1 MKERFSMHF
10 NLACL
15 ILYVPTWELK
25 RVHLGSACA
34 WYCVYLSSLTTDPWG
49 SESNPCVDDQEGYH
63 CASIH
68 CPQRALIFALYN
80 SYGLVVIPFRV
91 RNNKKH
97 PYTLVITYLPTY
109 LPTNVCEIIDGS
121 FQPVFL
127 KLIQTCSNPLAITGL
142 VDSKLVKLNATQAG
156 NILGR
161 KASHANTHWRLINFY
176 KFQID
181 FLCVPSPASFSNK
194 HYNPFL
200 LTI

>member
-97 PYTLVITYLPTY
+97 PYKLVITYLPTY
-109 LPTNVCEIIDGS
+109 LPTYQCLWNNWWIVSTCILKAHSDLQQSASNYWFGW
-121 FQPVFL
+121 FQ
-127 KLIQTCSNPLAITGL
+127 T
-142 VDSKLVKLNATQAG
+142 SKTECYTSREH
-156 NILGR
+156 IR
-161 KASHANTHWRLINFY
+161 
-176 KFQID
+176 
-181 FLCVPSPASFSNK
+181 
-194 HYNPFL
+194 
-200 LTI
+200 